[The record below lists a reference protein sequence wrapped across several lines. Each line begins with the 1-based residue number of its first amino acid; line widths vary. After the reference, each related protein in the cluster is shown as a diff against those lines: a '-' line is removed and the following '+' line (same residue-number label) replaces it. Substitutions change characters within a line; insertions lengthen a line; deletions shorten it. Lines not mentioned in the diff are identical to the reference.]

1 MNKQTQGDCHVANY
15 TRLSMRERCLIS
27 TFLSMSA
34 KVSLI
39 AERSGRHRSTIYR
52 ELNRNTQGERYMP
65 GIAHALAI
73 ERHPKPDNKLQ
84 THADLNHYVR
94 TGLENGWSPE
104 QISGR
109 MRAEK
114 QYFYVCAESIYRF
127 VYRNKNLGLYKLLPR
142 RQPKRYPRCERNKH
156 QRKQQMLMR
165 HINLRTPEANLRSTV
180 GHWEGDTI
188 RFPKDQKTC
197 VTTLVDRKSRFLF
210 LRKNEDKKS
219 KTVIGHIFNG
229 IKNSSKKIWR
239 SITFDQGSEF
249 MEFRKIE
256 RQAKC
261 KVYFCDPRSPWQRPT
276 NENTNGRLRRFL
288 PKKFKID
295 DVTQDYLDTITNMV
309 NNTPRKC
316 LGYQTPREV
325 ITQHWKGL
333 CRTTL

>member
-1 MNKQTQGDCHVANY
+1 VTNY
-15 TRLSMRERCLIS
+15 THLSMRERCIIT
-27 TFLSMSA
+27 TFLSMKTKIS
-34 KVSLI
+34 VI
-39 AERSGRHRSTIYR
+39 AERIGRHRSTIYR
-52 ELNRNTQGERYMP
+52 ELERNTEDEKYMP
-65 GIAHALAI
+65 GVAHELAK
-73 ERHPKPDNKLQ
+73 ERHPHASNKLQ
-84 THADLNHYVR
+84 TNFDLNNYVR
-94 TGLENGWSPE
+94 TGLESGWSPE

-109 MRAEK
+109 MKIEK

-127 VYRNKNLGLYKLLPR
+127 IYRNKNIGLYKFLPR
-142 RQPKRYPRCERNKH
+142 RQPKRYTRYERNKH
-156 QRKQQMLMR
+156 KRKQQMLMR
-165 HINLRTPEANLRSTV
+165 HISFRAPEANLRSTI

-188 RFPKDQKTC
+188 RFPKEQKTC
-197 VTTLVDRKSRFLF
+197 VTTLVERKSRFLF

-219 KTVIGHIFNG
+219 KTVIDHIFTG

-239 SITFDQGSEF
+239 SITFDQGNEF

-256 RQAKC
+256 RQTKC
-261 KVYFCDPRSPWQRPT
+261 KIYFCDPRSPWQRPT

-295 DVTQDYLDTITNMV
+295 EVTQDFLDIIANMV

-325 ITQHWKGL
+325 ITQHWKDF